1 MVLWQPPASR
11 AARRPRIRPT
21 CPAHEDQ
28 DPSLSI
34 RDADDGQILVHC
46 HAGCDQSLV
55 IGELRSRGFW
65 GGRPDTE
72 GGVDPKHTWQRL
84 PARLDEIPHDLRM
97 VKSFRSR
104 GWHKDEP
111 CQEYPQEKSQMFEQ
125 MAFHALAE
133 DLITES
139 KAAEL
144 LAVPL
149 MDFHALR
156 NMERADAA
164 AYQ

>member
-72 GGVDPKHTWQRL
+72 GGVDPKYTWQRL

-97 VKSFRSR
+97 LDRWVCWVPKVNGERV
-104 GWHKDEP
+104 
-111 CQEYPQEKSQMFEQ
+111 EK
-125 MAFHALAE
+125 
-133 DLITES
+133 IPVR
-139 KAAEL
+139 AAGG
-144 LAVPL
+144 
-149 MDFHALR
+149 R
-156 NMERADAA
+156 NASSTDPAT
-164 AYQ
+164 

>member
-1 MVLWQPPASR
+1 VLKAAYGLSMGAWLFR
-11 AARRPRIRPT
+11 ARDLGI
-21 CPAHEDQ
+21 
-28 DPSLSI
+28 LSET
-34 RDADDGQILVHC
+34 AYLQ
-46 HAGCDQSLV
+46 A
-55 IGELRSRGFW
+55 
-65 GGRPDTE
+65 
-72 GGVDPKHTWQRL
+72 
-84 PARLDEIPHDLRM
+84 

-104 GWHKDEP
+104 GWHKAEP
-111 CQEYPQEKSQMFEQ
+111 CQECPQEKPQLFEQ
-125 MAFHALAE
+125 MVFHALAE

-164 AYQ
+164 AYQARQHQLPVTAG